1 MKLTDLITP
10 EEFAK
15 IACSHKESDEEVEI
29 RGNGIMPY
37 FEALRKYSSMPDEII
52 TVVCMTL
59 ALVDSLIESKN
70 ESNSIN

>member
-1 MKLTDLITP
+1 MKLADLVTP

-15 IACSHKESDEEVEI
+15 IACSHEESDEKVERI
-29 RGNGIMPY
+29 GTGIIPY

-59 ALVDSLIESKN
+59 ALVNSLLESKS